1 MLISKSNWT
10 SSKRLSISYLLTK
23 KQSDDMNQNFL
34 DLGLEDVIVQAVE
47 HLGFEKPSPVQEKC
61 IPIVLNDDT
70 DLVALAQT
78 GTGKTASFGLPL
90 IQKVD
95 NNNRD
100 TQALVLA
107 PTRELCIQIASDLN
121 NYARFKKTNVV
132 AVYGGASIM
141 DQARN
146 LKRGAQVIVATP
158 GRLQDMI
165 NRRLVNLSK
174 IDYLV
179 LDEADEM
186 LNMGFQD
193 AIDEILETA
202 NKDRN
207 TWLYSATMPKTVAKI
222 AANYMNNPVE
232 VICGTKNQAASTV
245 EHNYYQIDNRD
256 RYKVLRRLV
265 DSCPS
270 IYAIIFC
277 RTRAETQSVA
287 ERLQADGYNTGGLH
301 GDLSQVQRDGV
312 MKQFKSKNITIL
324 VATDVAS
331 RGIDVDDI
339 THVIHYQLPDDVEV
353 YTHRSGRTGRAG
365 KEGISVALVGG
376 KDKFKL
382 TQIERTINRKIDRK
396 TVPSGE
402 EVMKAMVFQTM
413 DKLVNVKVNPQALKP
428 FTEAIHEL
436 AEQMTATEVL
446 ERFIAL
452 NSSKIL
458 NFYKDS
464 QDLNSSGNSR
474 DRNSNSERVFIN
486 IGEKDGF
493 DWATLKD
500 LLRDKT
506 SLSNDD
512 FGGVDVKAAFSFFN
526 VSKTKVESVFA
537 AFEGFSVGDRE
548 VSLEITKSTPDRN
561 RGGGGGRDRR
571 SGGGGG
577 RRDFRGGGDR
587 RSGSGSGSSSR
598 GDRGSRDRSSG
609 SSSGSSSGGN
619 RRDRRR

>member
-1 MLISKSNWT
+1 
-10 SSKRLSISYLLTK
+10 
-23 KQSDDMNQNFL
+23 MNQNFL
-34 DLGLEDVIVQAVE
+34 DLGLEEVIVQAVE

-61 IPIVLNDDT
+61 IPIVLNEDT

-202 NKDRN
+202 SEDRN

-222 AANYMNNPVE
+222 AANYMKNPVE
-232 VICGTKNQAASTV
+232 VTCGTKNQAASTV

-256 RYKVLRRLV
+256 RYKTLRRLV

-277 RTRAETQSVA
+277 RTRAETQNIA

-301 GDLSQVQRDGV
+301 GDMSQVQRDGV

-365 KEGISVALVGG
+365 KEGVSVALVGG
-376 KDKFKL
+376 KDKYKL

-396 TVPSGE
+396 MVPSGE
-402 EVMKAMVFQTM
+402 EVMKAMVFQSM
-413 DKLVNVKVNPQALKP
+413 EKLVNAKVNTQALKP

-446 ERFIAL
+446 EKFIAL
-452 NSSKIL
+452 SSAKIL
-458 NFYKDS
+458 NFYKDA

-474 DRNSNSERVFIN
+474 DRSSNSERIFIN

-506 SLSNDD
+506 ALTNDD
-512 FGGVDVKAAFSFFN
+512 FGGVDVKGAFSFFN
-526 VSKTKVESVFA
+526 VSKAKVESVFA
-537 AFEGFSVGDRE
+537 AFEGFSVGDRQ
-548 VSLEITKSTPDRN
+548 VSLEITKKTPDR
-561 RGGGGGRDRR
+561 RGGGGRDRR
-571 SGGGGG
+571 GGGGG
-577 RRDFRGGGDR
+577 RSNFRSDR
-587 RSGSGSGSSSR
+587 RSSGSR
-598 GDRGSRDRSSG
+598 DRDRGSRDRSSG
-609 SSSGSSSGGN
+609 STSGK
-619 RRDRRR
+619 RRERRR

>member
-1 MLISKSNWT
+1 MKT
-10 SSKRLSISYLLTK
+10 FKE
-23 KQSDDMNQNFL
+23 
-34 DLGLEDVIVQAVE
+34 LGIHKDFVQA
-47 HLGFEKPSPVQEKC
+47 LDGLKITKPTAIQNQV
-61 IPIVLNDDT
+61 IPMLLDAKT
-70 DLVALAQT
+70 DLIGQAQT
-78 GTGKTASFGLPL
+78 GTGKTAAFGLPL
-90 IQKVD
+90 LQSIDVSRPEIQG
-95 NNNRD
+95 
-100 TQALVLA
+100 LILC
-107 PTRELCIQIASDLN
+107 PTRELGQQIAKALFRFTKFSD
-121 NYARFKKTNVV
+121 RIFTE
-132 AVYGGASIM
+132 AVYGGEKIDVQISALRRTTHI
-141 DQARN
+141 
-146 LKRGAQVIVATP
+146 VVATP
-158 GRLQDMI
+158 GRLIDLLK
-165 NRRLVNLSK
+165 RKALSLDK
-174 IDYLV
+174 VQTVI

-202 NKDRN
+202 SEDRN

-232 VICGTKNQAASTV
+232 ITCGTKNQAASTV

-256 RYKVLRRLV
+256 RYKTLRRLV

-277 RTRAETQSVA
+277 RTRAETQNIA

-301 GDLSQVQRDGV
+301 GDMSQVQRDGV

-331 RGIDVDDI
+331 RGIDVDEI
-339 THVIHYQLPDDVEV
+339 THVIHYQLPDDLEV

-376 KDKFKL
+376 RDKFKL
-382 TQIERTINRKIDRK
+382 VQIEKAINRKIDRK
-396 TVPSGE
+396 MVPSGE
-402 EVMKAMVFQTM
+402 EVMKAMVFQSM
-413 DKLVNVKVNPQALKP
+413 EKLVNVKVNTQALKP

-446 ERFIAL
+446 EKFIAL
-452 NSSKIL
+452 SSAKIL
-458 NFYKDS
+458 NFYKDA

-474 DRNSNSERVFIN
+474 ERSSNSERIFIN

-500 LLRDKT
+500 LLREKT
-506 SLSNDD
+506 ALTNDD

-526 VSKTKVESVFA
+526 VSKAKVESVFA
-537 AFEGFSVGDRE
+537 AFEGFSVGDRQ
-548 VSLEITKSTPDRN
+548 VSLEITKKTPDR
-561 RGGGGGRDRR
+561 RGGGGRDRR
-571 SGGGGG
+571 GGGGGGG

-587 RSGSGSGSSSR
+587 RGSASGSR

-609 SSSGSSSGGN
+609 SNSGSSSGGN

>member
-1 MLISKSNWT
+1 MLISKSDWT
-10 SSKRLSISYLLTK
+10 LSKRLSISYLLTK

-34 DLGLEDVIVQAVE
+34 DLGLEEVIVQAVD

-165 NRRLVNLSK
+165 NRRLVNLSN
-174 IDYLV
+174 INYLV

-222 AANYMNNPVE
+222 AANYMNSPVE

-428 FTEAIHEL
+428 FTEAIHEV

-474 DRNSNSERVFIN
+474 DRNSNSERIFIN

>member
-1 MLISKSNWT
+1 
-10 SSKRLSISYLLTK
+10 
-23 KQSDDMNQNFL
+23 MNQNFL
-34 DLGLEDVIVQAVE
+34 DLGLEDVIVQAVD

-61 IPIVLNDDT
+61 IPIVLKEDT

-90 IQKVD
+90 IQKID
-95 NNNRD
+95 NDNRN

-165 NRRLVNLSK
+165 NRRLVILSN

-202 NKDRN
+202 STDRN

-222 AANYMNNPVE
+222 AANYMKNPVE
-232 VICGTKNQAASTV
+232 VTCGTKNQAASTV
-245 EHNYYQIDNRD
+245 DHNYYLIDNRD
-256 RYKVLRRLV
+256 RYKTLRRLV

-301 GDLSQVQRDGV
+301 GDMSQVQRDGV
-312 MKQFKSKNITIL
+312 MKQFKTKNITIL

-339 THVIHYQLPDDVEV
+339 THVIHYQLPDDIEV

-365 KEGISVALVGG
+365 KEGTSVAIVGG
-376 KDKFKL
+376 KDKYKL
-382 TQIERTINRKIDRK
+382 MQIERTINRKIERK
-396 TVPSGE
+396 MVPSGE
-402 EVMKAMVFQTM
+402 EVMKAMVFQSM
-413 DKLVNVKVNPQALKP
+413 EKLVDAKVNTQALKP

-436 AEQMTATEVL
+436 ASKMSATEVL
-446 ERFIAL
+446 EKFIAL
-452 NSSKIL
+452 SSAKVL
-458 NFYKDS
+458 NFYKDA
-464 QDLNSSGNSR
+464 QDLNSSGTG
-474 DRNSNSERVFIN
+474 RNKESNSERVFIN

-506 SLSNDD
+506 ALTNDD

-537 AFEGFSVGDRE
+537 AFEGFSIGDRA
-548 VSLEITKSTPDRN
+548 VSLEITKSSPDRG
-561 RGGGGGRDRR
+561 RGGRSGGGGRDRR

-577 RRDFRGGGDR
+577 YRGGGDR
-587 RSGSGSGSSSR
+587 RSGSGSSSSSR

-609 SSSGSSSGGN
+609 SSSNAGGN

>member
-1 MLISKSNWT
+1 
-10 SSKRLSISYLLTK
+10 
-23 KQSDDMNQNFL
+23 MNQNFL
-34 DLGLEDVIVQAVE
+34 DLGLEEVIVQAVD

-61 IPIVLNDDT
+61 IPIVLNEDT

-165 NRRLVNLSK
+165 NRRLVNLSN

-179 LDEADEM
+179 LDQADEM

-202 NKDRN
+202 SKDRN

-222 AANYMNNPVE
+222 ASNYMNNPIE
-232 VICGTKNQAASTV
+232 VTCGTKNQAASTV

-256 RYKVLRRLV
+256 RYKTLRRLV

-277 RTRAETQSVA
+277 RTRAETQNVA

-301 GDLSQVQRDGV
+301 GDMSQVQRDGV
-312 MKQFKSKNITIL
+312 MKQFKTKNITIL

-331 RGIDVDDI
+331 RGIDVDEI

-365 KEGISVALVGG
+365 KEGTSVALVGG
-376 KDKFKL
+376 KDKYKL
-382 TQIERTINRKIDRK
+382 TQIERTINRKIERK
-396 TVPSGE
+396 MVPSGE
-402 EVMKAMVFQTM
+402 EVMKAMVFQSM
-413 DKLVNVKVNPQALKP
+413 EKLVNAKVNAQALKP

-446 ERFIAL
+446 EKFIAL
-452 NSSKIL
+452 SSAKIL
-458 NFYKDS
+458 NFYKDA

-474 DRNSNSERVFIN
+474 ERSSNSERIFIN

-537 AFEGFSVGDRE
+537 AFEGFSVGDRQ
-548 VSLEITKSTPDRN
+548 VSLEITKSSPDR
-561 RGGGGGRDRR
+561 RGGGGRDRR
-571 SGGGGG
+571 RGGGGGG

-587 RSGSGSGSSSR
+587 RGSGSGSR

-609 SSSGSSSGGN
+609 SNSGSGSGGN

>member
-1 MLISKSNWT
+1 
-10 SSKRLSISYLLTK
+10 
-23 KQSDDMNQNFL
+23 MNQNFL
-34 DLGLEDVIVQAVE
+34 DLGLEEVIVQAVD

-61 IPIVLNDDT
+61 IPIVLNEDT

-202 NKDRN
+202 SKDRN

-222 AANYMNNPVE
+222 ASNYMNNPIE
-232 VICGTKNQAASTV
+232 VTCGTKNQAASTV

-256 RYKVLRRLV
+256 RYKTLRRLV

-277 RTRAETQSVA
+277 RTRAETQNVA

-301 GDLSQVQRDGV
+301 GDMSQVQRDGV
-312 MKQFKSKNITIL
+312 MKQFKTKNITIL

-331 RGIDVDDI
+331 RGIDVDEI

-365 KEGISVALVGG
+365 KEGTSVALVGG
-376 KDKFKL
+376 KDKYKL
-382 TQIERTINRKIDRK
+382 TQIERTINRKIERK
-396 TVPSGE
+396 MVPSGE
-402 EVMKAMVFQTM
+402 EVMKAMVFQSM
-413 DKLVNVKVNPQALKP
+413 EKLVNAKVNAQALKP

-446 ERFIAL
+446 EKFIAL
-452 NSSKIL
+452 SSAKIL
-458 NFYKDS
+458 NFYKDA

-474 DRNSNSERVFIN
+474 ERSSNSERIFIN

-537 AFEGFSVGDRE
+537 AFEGFSVGDRQ
-548 VSLEITKSTPDRN
+548 VSLEITKSSPDR
-561 RGGGGGRDRR
+561 RGGGGRDRR
-571 SGGGGG
+571 RGGGGGG

-587 RSGSGSGSSSR
+587 RGSGSGSR

-609 SSSGSSSGGN
+609 SNSGSGSGGN

>member
-1 MLISKSNWT
+1 
-10 SSKRLSISYLLTK
+10 
-23 KQSDDMNQNFL
+23 MNQNFL
-34 DLGLEDVIVQAVE
+34 DLGLEDVIVQAVD

-61 IPIVLNDDT
+61 IPIVLNEHT

-90 IQKVD
+90 IQKID
-95 NNNRD
+95 NDNRN

-121 NYARFKKTNVV
+121 NFARFKKTNVV

-165 NRRLVNLSK
+165 NRRLVNLSN

-202 NKDRN
+202 SEDRN
-207 TWLYSATMPKTVAKI
+207 TWLYSATMPKSVAKI
-222 AANYMNNPVE
+222 ASNYMKKPIE
-232 VICGTKNQAASTV
+232 VTCGTKNQAASTV
-245 EHNYYQIDNRD
+245 AHNYYLIDNRD

-265 DSCPS
+265 DSYS
-270 IYAIIFC
+270 TIYAIIFC

-301 GDLSQVQRDGV
+301 GDMSQVQRDGV
-312 MKQFKSKNITIL
+312 MKQFKTKNITIL

-365 KEGISVALVGG
+365 KEGTSLAIVGG
-376 KDKFKL
+376 KDKYKL
-382 TQIERTINRKIDRK
+382 TQIERTINRKINRK
-396 TVPSGE
+396 MVPSGE
-402 EVMKAMVFQTM
+402 EVMKAMVFQSM
-413 DKLVNVKVNPQALKP
+413 DKLVNAQVHPKALKP
-428 FTEAIHEL
+428 FTEVIHEL
-436 AEQMTATEVL
+436 AGQMSATEVL
-446 ERFIAL
+446 EKFIAL
-452 NSSKIL
+452 SSSKIL
-458 NFYKDS
+458 NFYKDA
-464 QDLNSSGNSR
+464 QDLNSSGSV
-474 DRNSNSERVFIN
+474 RNKSSNSQRIFIN

-493 DWATLKD
+493 DWGTLKD

-506 SLSNDD
+506 ALTNDD

-526 VSKTKVESVFA
+526 VSKAKVESVFS
-537 AFEGFSVGDRE
+537 AFEGFSIGNRQ
-548 VSLEITKSTPDRN
+548 VSLELTKSSPNRS
-561 RGGGGGRDRR
+561 RGGRNGGGRDRR
-571 SGGGGG
+571 RSSGNYK
-577 RRDFRGGGDR
+577 RGGDR
-587 RSGSGSGSSSR
+587 RSNFSSRNSGLGSGS
-598 GDRGSRDRSSG
+598 
-609 SSSGSSSGGN
+609 N
-619 RRDRRR
+619 RRDRRK

>member
-1 MLISKSNWT
+1 MLISKSDWT
-10 SSKRLSISYLLTK
+10 LSKRLSISYLLTK

-34 DLGLEDVIVQAVE
+34 DLGLEEVIVQAVD

-287 ERLQADGYNTGGLH
+287 ERLQSDGYNTGGLH